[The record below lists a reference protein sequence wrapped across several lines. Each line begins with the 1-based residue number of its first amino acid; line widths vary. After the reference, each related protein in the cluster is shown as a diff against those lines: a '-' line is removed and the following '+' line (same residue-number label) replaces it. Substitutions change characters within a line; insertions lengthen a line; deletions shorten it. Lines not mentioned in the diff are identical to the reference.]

1 MSNSKKNNS
10 QWGPQC
16 TLNYYAQGLLDL
28 EDIIKTTN
36 KMIEARVPTSEF
48 NEFKK
53 SCSVSAVPLKDRM
66 SGMIIKIRLPCLVV
80 PEEILKNQKNPGP

>member
-1 MSNSKKNNS
+1 MSESKKNNA
-10 QWGPQC
+10 QYGPQC

-36 KMIEARVPTSEF
+36 KMIEARVSSSEF
-48 NEFKK
+48 NDVKK

-66 SGMIIKIRLPCLVV
+66 SGMIIKIRLPCHVV
-80 PEEILKNQKNPGP
+80 PEDILKNMQDPDQ